1 MNDHLSGAAALLRDH
16 GIDGCEPALGAYI
29 GRQRWAG
36 AQGRTIE
43 STEVVDAAVI
53 NEQSPVLLHALTAVT
68 YADGA
73 TVRYAL
79 PLGVRGVDDPLAE
92 RAPDYLIPWPEAPR
106 PLLLYDA
113 VGDPEYIEWL
123 LEAIRERRVVATSS
137 GEMRCTCPDP
147 ASLDPGT
154 LSSVRYLRVEQSNT
168 SVEVGDEIFFKHL
181 RRVEAGPSHEL
192 EMSEALAAAGFT
204 HVAPMLGRAVWAA
217 RGGAP
222 SLLVLVQRF
231 LHNSS
236 EGWAL
241 ALTSLR
247 ALYADAESTGRR
259 NAEER
264 RAAVAAQDA
273 SFLTESMRLGKVV
286 AELHLAL
293 AGPLPDPAM
302 AAAPLTEAALDR
314 WASGMTAEL
323 DALLA
328 RGDASLD
335 PLREARGAVVAA
347 FDHLRELPAGGLLT
361 RIHGDLHLG
370 QLLRVDTGWVV
381 LDFEGEP
388 DRSPQ
393 QRRELSTPLCDVAG
407 MLRSFDYAAAAA
419 IYERAAP
426 DTAEAN
432 LLLGYGDAWAEAN
445 RDAFWVSYLDTIGT
459 HAVIPAPS
467 EALVIRRAFELQ
479 KAVYEIG
486 YELGH
491 RPTWVAIPLRFLL
504 QATDASGDG
513 GG

>member
-1 MNDHLSGAAALLRDH
+1 MSDHPAGAAALLRDH
-16 GIDGCEPALGAYI
+16 GIEGCEAALGAYI

-36 AQGRTIE
+36 AHGRTIE

-53 NEQSPVLLHALTAVT
+53 SERSPMLLHALTAVT

-73 TVRYAL
+73 TVRYSL
-79 PLGVRGVDDPLAE
+79 PLGVRGVDDQLAE
-92 RAPDYLIPWPEAPR
+92 RAPDYMIPWPEAPK

-113 VGDPEYIEWL
+113 IGDPAYIEWL
-123 LEAIRERRVVATSS
+123 LQAIRERRVFTTSS
-137 GEMRCTCPDP
+137 GEVRCSCPDP
-147 ASLDPGT
+147 ALLDRGT

-168 SVEVGDEIFFKHL
+168 SVEVGDAIFFKHL

-204 HVAPMLGRAVWAA
+204 HVAPMLGRAVWAPS
-217 RGGAP
+217 GGAP

-247 ALYADAESTGRR
+247 ALYADAEGMRQR
-259 NAEER
+259 DHAER

-302 AAAPLTEAALDR
+302 AAVPLTEPALDR

-323 DALLA
+323 DALLT

-335 PLREARGAVVAA
+335 PLRAARADVVGA
-347 FDHLRELPAGGLLT
+347 FDRLRGLPTGGLLT

-419 IYERAAP
+419 IFERAAP

-432 LLLGYGDAWAEAN
+432 LLLGYAEAWADAN
-445 RDAFWVSYLDTIGT
+445 RDAFWSSYLDTIGT
-459 HAVIPAPS
+459 QPLLPAPA
-467 EALVIRRAFELQ
+467 EALVIRHAFELQ

-491 RPTWVAIPLRFLL
+491 RPTWVQIPLRFLL
-504 QATDASGDG
+504 DANDAAGHG

>member
-1 MNDHLSGAAALLRDH
+1 MSDNPAGAAELLRDH
-16 GIDGCEPALGAYI
+16 GIAGCEAALGAYI
-29 GRQRWAG
+29 ARQRWAG
-36 AQGRTIE
+36 AHGRTVE
-43 STEVVDAAVI
+43 STVVVDAAVI
-53 NEQSPVLLHALTAVT
+53 SEQSPLLLHALTAVT
-68 YADGA
+68 FADGG

-92 RAPDYLIPWPEAPR
+92 RAPDYMIPWPEAPM
-106 PLLLYDA
+106 PMLLYDA
-113 VGDPEYIEWL
+113 VGDPAYIEWL
-123 LEAIRERRVVATSS
+123 LDAIRERRIFGTSS
-137 GEMRCTCPDP
+137 GEVRCSCPDP
-147 ASLDPGT
+147 ALLDRGT

-168 SVEVGDEIFFKHL
+168 SVEVGDAIFFKHL

-192 EMSEALAAAGFT
+192 EMSEALEAAGYT
-204 HVAPMLGRAVWAA
+204 HVAPMLGRAVWAPN
-217 RGGAP
+217 GGAA
-222 SLLVLVQRF
+222 SLLALVQRF

-247 ALYADAESTGRR
+247 ALYADVETMGRGDPD
-259 NAEER
+259 ER

-273 SFLTESMRLGKVV
+273 SFLTEAMRLGKVV

-302 AAAPLTEAALDR
+302 APAPLTEAVLDG
-314 WASGMTAEL
+314 WASAMTAEL

-328 RGDASLD
+328 HGDTVLD
-335 PLREARGAVVAA
+335 PLREARAGVVGA
-347 FDHLRELPAGGLLT
+347 FDQLRGLRTGGLLT

-388 DRSPQ
+388 DRSPH

-419 IYERAAP
+419 IVERGAP
-426 DTAEAN
+426 DTAEAT
-432 LLLGYGDAWAEAN
+432 LLLGYGDAWADDN
-445 RDAFWVSYLDTIGT
+445 RDAFWNSYLETIGA
-459 HAVIPAPS
+459 HPLLPAPAQ
-467 EALVIRRAFELQ
+467 ALVIRRAFEMQ

-491 RPTWVAIPLRFLL
+491 RPAWVQIPLRFLL
-504 QATDASGDG
+504 QSSAAASDRSG
-513 GG
+513 

>member
-1 MNDHLSGAAALLRDH
+1 MNDHPAGAAALLRDH
-16 GIDGCEPALGAYI
+16 GLEGCEAALGAYI
-29 GRQRWAG
+29 VRQRWAG

-43 STEVVDAAVI
+43 SIEVVDAAVI
-53 NEQSPVLLHALTAVT
+53 NEQSPVLLHTLTAVT

-92 RAPDYLIPWPEAPR
+92 RAPDYLIPWAEAPK

-113 VGDPEYIEWL
+113 VGDPAYVEWL
-123 LEAIRERRVVATSS
+123 LEAIRERRVYATST
-137 GEMRCTCPDP
+137 GEVRCDCPDP
-147 ASLDPGT
+147 ALLDRGT
-154 LSSVRYLRVEQSNT
+154 LSSVRYLKVEQSNT
-168 SVEVGDEIFFKHL
+168 SVEVGDSIFFKHL

-204 HVAPMLGRAVWAA
+204 HVAPMLGRAVWAPA
-217 RGGAP
+217 GAAP

-247 ALYADAESTGRR
+247 ALFAEVESMGLRDPAES
-259 NAEER
+259 
-264 RAAVAAQDA
+264 RAAVASQDA
-273 SFLTESMRLGKVV
+273 SFITESMRLGKAL

-302 AAAPLTEAALDR
+302 APAPLTKAVLDR
-314 WASGMTAEL
+314 WASGMIAEL
-323 DALLA
+323 DALLTRA
-328 RGDASLD
+328 NASLD
-335 PLREARGAVVAA
+335 PLRAARDAVAGA
-347 FDHLRELPAGGLLT
+347 FERLRELPAGGLLT

-388 DRSPQ
+388 DRSPE
-393 QRRELSTPLCDVAG
+393 QRRELTTPLCDVAG

-419 IYERAAP
+419 IHERAAP
-426 DTAEAN
+426 GTAEAN
-432 LLLGYGDAWAEAN
+432 LLLGYGDAWAEDN
-445 RDAFWVSYLDTIGT
+445 RDAFWTSYLATIGPNPLLPP
-459 HAVIPAPS
+459 PAQ
-467 EALVIRRAFELQ
+467 ALVIRRAFELQ

-491 RPTWVAIPLRFLL
+491 RPAWVQIPLRFLL
-504 QATDASGDG
+504 GADGATGTARG
-513 GG
+513 